1 MSIPLTNGHGPQ
13 IGDPCPRE
21 HCRGVLGVGT
31 SKPKPE
37 EGVRIR
43 YLACK
48 LCNSSPANNKQV
60 LPLQYSPMRPKKTS
74 A

>member
-21 HCRGVLGVGT
+21 NCRGVLGVGT
-31 SKPKPE
+31 TIPKPE

-43 YLACK
+43 YLSCK
-48 LCNSSPANNKQV
+48 LCNCSPASNKQV
-60 LPLQYSPMRPKKTS
+60 VPLQYAPQRAGKTS